1 MQQKEVEKDGWYKT
15 LIGLIIVLILGSYT
29 FTAGLWYKVSASEEP
44 IKVGTLETKVDDL
57 KDNLN
62 EIKQNIRSDLA
73 EVKQNQKDMS
83 TELHNIVR
91 QQDVLIKDYQKR
103 NPPRNFD

>member
-1 MQQKEVEKDGWYKT
+1 MHQKEVEKDGWYKT